1 MKKRP
6 DFVRLLQDLDDGA
19 FVEGVSEELHR
30 LLVSQRRRAD
40 EAEEA
45 VKGELQLTIKLQTEP
60 GGSTKFVATVKS
72 KRPGGSTKFVA
83 TVKSKRPGPPGA
95 AMACSIGESGLLI
108 PVTPPPP
115 SQESLPFE
123 GRDN

>member
-1 MKKRP
+1 VKKRP

-72 KRPGGSTKFVA
+72 KRPG
-83 TVKSKRPGPPGA
+83 PPGA